1 MVNALFEDDRP
12 VEEKPEWDLDPERN
26 TDLFIAQMSSYI
38 AQGVRGFT
46 IGLQGGFPGYEGA
59 VNSAFNT
66 DGSLREKYM
75 DRAGR
80 VIRAADE
87 LGAVI
92 ILTCFYQRQHSHERA
107 LNGKTAFFRAVE
119 NVAGWIQQEGFTT
132 VLLEIST
139 EYSYGGY
146 GQRKEGDWL
155 RSADGQDRTS
165 TRLNS
170 CH

>member
-1 MVNALFEDDRP
+1 MVNAFFEDDRP

-26 TDLFIAQMSSYI
+26 TDLLIAQMSSYI

-59 VNSAFNT
+59 VNSAFPT

-92 ILTCFYQRQHSHERA
+92 ILTCFTSDSTHMHA
-107 LNGKTAFFRAVE
+107 L
-119 NVAGWIQQEGFTT
+119 
-132 VLLEIST
+132 
-139 EYSYGGY
+139 
-146 GQRKEGDWL
+146 
-155 RSADGQDRTS
+155 
-165 TRLNS
+165 
-170 CH
+170 